1 MSPFRRGVFAGSL
14 LRESWAMDSNH
25 RISLVRVFLAAVC
38 GFLLLLVSSPARA
51 QLSADEHLSEE
62 PFWPTETDSP
72 RDQYAPTA
80 ACESCHSKI
89 CATQKTT
96 SMANSAEP
104 VNQSGIL
111 HTHRKVDFSVGRF
124 QYEVKTCAIGSRYVV
139 TDGQQTLAYSLAW
152 AFGVGR
158 VGQSYLFKK
167 EDGNFYEARVSFF
180 ERLKALGITPGRALS
195 SPEDTDEA
203 MARKLPPAEAK
214 KCFSCHTN
222 ASIFNGLLD

>member
-1 MSPFRRGVFAGSL
+1 MPPVRRGVFAGSL
-14 LRESWAMDSNH
+14 LREPWAMDSNH

-51 QLSADEHLSEE
+51 QLSTDEHLSEE

-124 QYEVKTCAIGSRYVV
+124 R
-139 TDGQQTLAYSLAW
+139 
-152 AFGVGR
+152 
-158 VGQSYLFKK
+158 
-167 EDGNFYEARVSFF
+167 
-180 ERLKALGITPGRALS
+180 
-195 SPEDTDEA
+195 
-203 MARKLPPAEAK
+203 
-214 KCFSCHTN
+214 
-222 ASIFNGLLD
+222 